1 MEIIPAI
8 LTKKRQEFNER
19 LDVARKF
26 AKTVQIDIMDGAFV
40 DNETPKKLNDGTW
53 YTDYLAVRNNPPFE
67 IELHLMVLNP
77 WEYIE
82 AWKEIPGLKRI
93 IWHEEIPL
101 RHEELIKAV
110 HDLGLE
116 AYLAINP
123 DTDLNRVYPYIQKGR
138 SNNEAKQYFADG
150 ILVMGVNPGYSG
162 QSFLPIALEHIS
174 KLHKKYPHLPIA
186 VDGGINLETKKDLIK
201 SGATRL
207 CAAGAIFLADN
218 PKKAYNKLSK

>member
-1 MEIIPAI
+1 MEVIPAI
-8 LTKKRQEFNER
+8 LTKKRQEFNDR
-19 LDVARKF
+19 LDVACKF

-53 YTDYLAVRNNPPFE
+53 YTDYLAVRNNPPFA
-67 IELHLMVLNP
+67 IELHLMALNP
-77 WEYIE
+77 WEYVE

-101 RHEELIKAV
+101 RHEEIIKTV

-116 AYLAINP
+116 ACLAINP
-123 DTDLNRVYPYIQKGR
+123 DTDLNRVYPYLQKGR
-138 SNNEAKQYFADG
+138 SNNSAKQYFADG
-150 ILVMGVNPGYSG
+150 ILVMGVNPGFSG
-162 QSFLPIALEHIS
+162 QPFLPIALEHIS
-174 KLHKKYPHLPIA
+174 KLRKKYPHLPIA
-186 VDGGINLETKKDLIK
+186 VDGGVNLETKKDLIK